1 MSEQTINLALAG
13 LGRISGAHIH
23 ASRSVSDVMQ
33 FVSVQT
39 RDIQSPIAQQL
50 RDRGMSVYRDFHEM
64 VQDENVDG
72 VVLCYPSGIRKEP
85 IQQAA
90 EAGKHILVEKPL
102 SLDVQVAQ
110 ELVSI
115 CESHGV
121 QLMVAQSRRY
131 SPVMLKAHSLMPTL
145 GRIIRMDI
153 NFLVHF
159 DAPPTSWWTDP
170 DQAGNLILDL
180 QGSHSLDT
188 IAWFMGDC
196 EPERVSAETA
206 CFNAK
211 FNGFDEADILIR
223 YRNGTLC
230 TAHLSLNNRHPVHEI
245 IVVGEYGT
253 LKIEERLGK
262 EPFSF
267 LYTLWEN
274 GSVVMEDPGKPSL
287 YAFQLRQ
294 FVSAIREGREPL
306 SSGRDVLKSIH
317 LLDLAKKSVR

>member
-1 MSEQTINLALAG
+1 MSEQSVNLALAG
-13 LGRISGAHIH
+13 LGRISGAHMH
-23 ASRSVSDVMQ
+23 ASRAVSDVMQ
-33 FVSVQT
+33 FVSAQT
-39 RDIQSPIAQQL
+39 RDIQSPVSQRL
-50 RDRGMSVYRDFHEM
+50 REQGLTVYRDYRQM
-64 VQDENVDG
+64 IQDENVDG

-85 IQQAA
+85 ILQAA
-90 EAGKHILVEKPL
+90 EAGKHVLVEKPL
-102 SLDVQVAQ
+102 SLDIQLAR

-131 SPVMLKAHSLMPTL
+131 SPVMEKTYSLLETL
-145 GRIIRMDI
+145 GKIIRIDI

-170 DQAGNLILDL
+170 SQAGNLILDL

-206 CFNAK
+206 HFNMK
-211 FNGFDEADILIR
+211 FNGSDEASVLVR
-223 YRNGTLC
+223 YQNGTLC
-230 TAHLSLNNRHPVHEI
+230 SAHLSLNNRHPVHEI

-253 LKIEERLGK
+253 LRIEERLGK

-267 LYTLWEN
+267 LYTLWLN
-274 GSVVMEDPGKPSL
+274 GSMIMEDPGTPSL
-287 YAFQLRQ
+287 FAFQLRE
-294 FVSAIREGREPL
+294 FVSAIQEGREPL
-306 SSGRDVLKSIH
+306 SSGRSVLKSMH